1 MKQKTILSIIL
12 FNLFVFTAFGQQ
24 NVKVG
29 YADIEYILSKMPE
42 TAKAQADLDV
52 IMNKLTKTRDSIVKD
67 YNFKLEDYKKNEAT
81 LEAADKKEKEADLM
95 RIQQGMQSFDT
106 DIQTA
111 INYKKNEFL
120 KPIYG
125 KIGELVSVVA
135 KENGYTHILNSQIN
149 GNSVLVYA
157 EESTDI
163 SDLVIAKAKK

>member
-12 FNLFVFTAFGQQ
+12 LNLFVFTAFGQQ

-29 YADIEYILSKMPE
+29 YADIEYILDNMPE
-42 TAKAQADLDV
+42 TVKAKADLDV
-52 IMNKLTKTRDSIVKD
+52 IMNKLTKTRDSIIKD
-67 YNFKLEDYKKNEAT
+67 YNVKVEDYKKNGAT
-81 LEAADKKEKEADLM
+81 LVEPDKKKKETELM
-95 RIQQGMQSFDT
+95 RIQQGMQGFDT

-111 INYKKNEFL
+111 INYKKNAFYQ
-120 KPIYG
+120 PIYT